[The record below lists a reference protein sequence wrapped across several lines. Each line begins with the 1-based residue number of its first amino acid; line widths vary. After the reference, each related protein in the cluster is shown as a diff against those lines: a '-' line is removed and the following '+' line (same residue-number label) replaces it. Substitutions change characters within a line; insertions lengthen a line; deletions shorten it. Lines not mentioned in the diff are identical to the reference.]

1 MYSPVKSLNHRRLL
15 MRVPNSNAHKTRAR
29 AKCAIAFDFEDID
42 PVQNNQTEEKQK
54 QLQILRLRCA
64 PLSDCLFCQE
74 VESNWEAGIEFFQA
88 WAIYPSDV
96 MAGSEPEDS
105 LPGAHRLG

>member
-1 MYSPVKSLNHRRLL
+1 MQRTRCRRKSNDK
-15 MRVPNSNAHKTRAR
+15 NNCGS
-29 AKCAIAFDFEDID
+29 FDF
-42 PVQNNQTEEKQK
+42 TS
-54 QLQILRLRCA
+54 LRFVS
-64 PLSDCLFCQE
+64 LSDCLFCQE